1 VSRTSCQT
9 APPRARRN
17 KDYSWPRKTVSTI
30 CDEMECRM
38 IEFGAAV
45 KPEFLLESGV
55 AFLNHGSFGAAPR
68 AVLEAAERWRQRMEA
83 NPDLFLREILP
94 GELRAAAA
102 ELARFIRARP
112 DDVVF
117 VDNATAGV
125 NAVLRA
131 LELRARDEIL
141 ATTHTY
147 GAVRQAIRYV
157 CDRTGAKLIEARITL
172 PVIDGGMLFSAV
184 ADQLSERTRLGVL
197 DHVSSPTGLIFPVAE
212 LAALARARG
221 AHVLID
227 GAHGPGQLELDVPAL
242 GADWYVGNC
251 HKWLFAP
258 RSCAFLW
265 CREDSK
271 RELHPLA
278 ISHHYGEGFTAEF
291 DWTGTRDF
299 SAWLAVVDALRFFDR
314 LGAARVR
321 AYNHDLVVRA
331 ASRIA
336 EAWQTP
342 LDAPAAMHGS
352 MIALRLPPRLQA
364 YGRPTRDTARRLQ
377 SAILAEHR
385 VAVAIMALGDALWA
399 RISGQI
405 YHTPEDYEK
414 LLSI

>member
-1 VSRTSCQT
+1 
-9 APPRARRN
+9 
-17 KDYSWPRKTVSTI
+17 
-30 CDEMECRM
+30 M

-45 KPEFLLESGV
+45 KREFLLESGV
-55 AFLNHGSFGAAPR
+55 AFLNHGSFGAAPS

-94 GELRAAAA
+94 GELREAAA
-102 ELARFIRARP
+102 ELARFVRARP

-157 CDRTGAKLIEARITL
+157 CDRTGAKLVEAQITL
-172 PVIDGGMLFSAV
+172 PVADAGILFSAV
-184 ADQLSERTRLGVL
+184 ADRLSERTRLAVL

-258 RSCAFLW
+258 GSCAFLW

-321 AYNHDLVVRA
+321 AYNHDLVVTA

-364 YGRPTRDTARRLQ
+364 YGPPTRDTAGRLQ
-377 SAILAEHR
+377 SALLAEHR
-385 VAVAIMALGDALWA
+385 VAVAVMALGDALWA

-405 YHTPEDYEK
+405 YNTPEDYEK

>member
-1 VSRTSCQT
+1 
-9 APPRARRN
+9 
-17 KDYSWPRKTVSTI
+17 
-30 CDEMECRM
+30 M

-45 KPEFLLESGV
+45 KREFLLESGV
-55 AFLNHGSFGAAPR
+55 AFLNHGSFGAAPS

-94 GELRAAAA
+94 GELREAAA
-102 ELARFIRARP
+102 ELARFVRARP

-131 LELRARDEIL
+131 LEFRARDEIL

-157 CDRTGAKLIEARITL
+157 CDRTGAKLVEAQITL
-172 PVIDGGMLFSAV
+172 PVADAGILFSAV
-184 ADQLSERTRLGVL
+184 ADRLSERTRLAVL

-321 AYNHDLVVRA
+321 AYNHDLVVTA

-364 YGRPTRDTARRLQ
+364 YGPPTQDTAGRLQ
-377 SAILAEHR
+377 SALLAEHR
-385 VAVAIMALGDALWA
+385 VAVAVMALGDALWA

-405 YHTPEDYEK
+405 YNTPEDYEK

>member
-1 VSRTSCQT
+1 
-9 APPRARRN
+9 
-17 KDYSWPRKTVSTI
+17 
-30 CDEMECRM
+30 M
-38 IEFGAAV
+38 IEFGAAA
-45 KPEFLLESGV
+45 KREFLLEAGV

-68 AVLEAAERWRQRMEA
+68 VVLEAAAQWHRRMEA
-83 NPDLFLREILP
+83 NPDLFLRDILP
-94 GELRAAAA
+94 GRLRQAAA
-102 ELARFIRARP
+102 ELARFIQARP

-131 LELRARDEIL
+131 LEFRARDEIL
-141 ATTHTY
+141 ATTHSY

-157 CDRTGAKLIEARITL
+157 CDRSGAKLVEAQISL
-172 PVIDGGMLFSAV
+172 PLADETILFSAV
-184 ADQLSERTRLGVL
+184 ADRLSERTRLVVL
-197 DHVSSPTGLIFPVAE
+197 DHVASPTGLIFPVAE
-212 LAALARARG
+212 LTALARARG
-221 AHVLID
+221 VRVLID

-265 CREDSK
+265 CRDDSK
-271 RELHPLA
+271 RDLHPLA

-299 SAWLAVVDALRFFDR
+299 SAWLAVVDALHFFDR

-321 AYNHDLVVRA
+321 AYNHDLVVTA

-336 EAWQTP
+336 ELWQTP
-342 LDAPAAMHGS
+342 LDGPAAMHGS
-352 MIALRLPPRLQA
+352 MIALRLPPRLQT
-364 YGRPTRDTARRLQ
+364 YGPPTRDTARRLQ
-377 SAILAEHR
+377 SAVLAQHR
-385 VAVAIMALGDALWA
+385 VVVAIMALGDALWA

-405 YHTPEDYEK
+405 YNTPEDYEK
-414 LLSI
+414 LLSL

>member
-1 VSRTSCQT
+1 
-9 APPRARRN
+9 
-17 KDYSWPRKTVSTI
+17 
-30 CDEMECRM
+30 M
-38 IEFGAAV
+38 IEFGAAARR
-45 KPEFLLESGV
+45 EFLLESGT

-68 AVLEAAERWRQRMEA
+68 SVLEAAESWRRRMEA

-94 GELRAAAA
+94 SALRAGAARVA
-102 ELARFIRARP
+102 QFIRAKP

-117 VDNATAGV
+117 VDNATAGM

-131 LELRARDEIL
+131 LQFDPNDEIL

-157 CDRTGAKLIEARITL
+157 CDRTGARLVEADVSL
-172 PVIDGGMLFSAV
+172 PVTGESSLVAALSACV
-184 ADQLSERTRLGVL
+184 TSRTRLVVL
-197 DHVSSPTGLIFPVAE
+197 DHISSPTGLIFPVAE

-221 AHVLID
+221 AQVLID

-265 CREDSK
+265 CRDDSK
-271 RELHPLA
+271 HDLHPLA
-278 ISHHYGEGFTAEF
+278 ISHHYGEGFTTEF

-321 AYNHDLVVRA
+321 TYNHDLVVTA

-336 EAWQTP
+336 AAWQTP

-352 MIALRLPPRLQA
+352 MIALRLPPRLQV
-364 YGRPTRDTARRLQ
+364 YGPPTRDTARRLQ

-385 VAVAIMALGDALWA
+385 VAVAIIALGDALWV

-405 YHTPEDYEK
+405 YNTLEDYEK

>member
-1 VSRTSCQT
+1 
-9 APPRARRN
+9 
-17 KDYSWPRKTVSTI
+17 
-30 CDEMECRM
+30 M
-38 IEFGAAV
+38 IEFGSPARR
-45 KPEFLLESGV
+45 EFLLEAGT

-68 AVLEAAERWRQRMEA
+68 VVLEAAEQWRRRMEA

-94 GELRAAAA
+94 GTLRDAAG
-102 ELARFIRARP
+102 ELARFIRARR

-117 VDNATAGV
+117 VDNATSGV

-131 LELRARDEIL
+131 LEFRAHDEIL

-157 CDRTGAKLIEARITL
+157 CDRTGAKLVEAQITL
-172 PVIDGGMLFSAV
+172 PVADAGILFSAV
-184 ADQLSERTRLGVL
+184 ADRLSERTRLAVL

-212 LAALARARG
+212 LAALAHARG
-221 AHVLID
+221 ARVLID
-227 GAHGPGQLELDVPAL
+227 GAHGPGQLELDMPAL

-265 CREDSK
+265 CRDEAK

-299 SAWLAVVDALRFFDR
+299 SAWLAVVDALRFLDG

-321 AYNHDLVVRA
+321 AYNHDLVVTA

-336 EAWQTP
+336 ESWQTP
-342 LDAPAAMHGS
+342 LDAPAAVHGS

-364 YGRPTRDTARRLQ
+364 YGPPTRDTARRLQ
-377 SAILAEHR
+377 SALLAKHR
-385 VAVAIMALGDALWA
+385 VVVAVMALGDALWA

-405 YHTPEDYEK
+405 YNTPEDYAK
-414 LLSI
+414 LLSV

>member
-1 VSRTSCQT
+1 
-9 APPRARRN
+9 
-17 KDYSWPRKTVSTI
+17 
-30 CDEMECRM
+30 
-38 IEFGAAV
+38 
-45 KPEFLLESGV
+45 
-55 AFLNHGSFGAAPR
+55 
-68 AVLEAAERWRQRMEA
+68 
-83 NPDLFLREILP
+83 
-94 GELRAAAA
+94 
-102 ELARFIRARP
+102 
-112 DDVVF
+112 
-117 VDNATAGV
+117 
-125 NAVLRA
+125 VLRA
-131 LELRARDEIL
+131 LQFDPNDEIL

-157 CDRTGAKLIEARITL
+157 CDRTGARLVEADVSL
-172 PVIDGGMLFSAV
+172 PVTGESSLVAALSACV
-184 ADQLSERTRLGVL
+184 TSRTRLVVL
-197 DHVSSPTGLIFPVAE
+197 DHISSPTGLIFPVAE

-221 AHVLID
+221 AQVLID

-265 CREDSK
+265 CRDDSK
-271 RELHPLA
+271 HDLHPLA
-278 ISHHYGEGFTAEF
+278 ISHHYGEGFTTEF

-321 AYNHDLVVRA
+321 TYNHDLVVTA

-336 EAWQTP
+336 AAWQTP

-352 MIALRLPPRLQA
+352 MIALRLPPRLQV
-364 YGRPTRDTARRLQ
+364 YGPPTRDTARRLQ

-385 VAVAIMALGDALWA
+385 VAVAIIALGDALWV

-405 YHTPEDYEK
+405 YNTLEDYEK

>member
-1 VSRTSCQT
+1 
-9 APPRARRN
+9 
-17 KDYSWPRKTVSTI
+17 
-30 CDEMECRM
+30 M
-38 IEFGAAV
+38 IEFGAAARR
-45 KPEFLLESGV
+45 EFLLESGT

-68 AVLEAAERWRQRMEA
+68 SVLEAAESWRRRMEA

-94 GELRAAAA
+94 SALRAGAARVA
-102 ELARFIRARP
+102 QFIRAKP

-117 VDNATAGV
+117 VDNATTGM

-131 LELRARDEIL
+131 LQFDPNDEIL

-157 CDRTGAKLIEARITL
+157 CDRTGARLVEADISL
-172 PVIDGGMLFSAV
+172 PVTGESSLVAALSACV
-184 ADQLSERTRLGVL
+184 TSRTRLVVL
-197 DHVSSPTGLIFPVAE
+197 DHISSPTGLIFPVAE

-221 AHVLID
+221 AQVLID

-265 CREDSK
+265 CRDDSK
-271 RELHPLA
+271 HDLHPLA
-278 ISHHYGEGFTAEF
+278 ISHHYGEGFTTEF

-321 AYNHDLVVRA
+321 TYNHDLVVTA

-336 EAWQTP
+336 AAWQTP

-352 MIALRLPPRLQA
+352 MIALRLPPRLQV
-364 YGRPTRDTARRLQ
+364 YGPPTRDTARRLQ

-385 VAVAIMALGDALWA
+385 VAVAIIALGDALWA

-405 YHTPEDYEK
+405 YNTLEDYEK

>member
-1 VSRTSCQT
+1 
-9 APPRARRN
+9 
-17 KDYSWPRKTVSTI
+17 
-30 CDEMECRM
+30 M

-83 NPDLFLREILP
+83 NPDLFLRDILP
-94 GELRAAAA
+94 GKLREAAA

-131 LELRARDEIL
+131 LEFRAGDEIL

-157 CDRTGAKLIEARITL
+157 CDRTGARPVEAGVSL
-172 PVIDGGMLFSAV
+172 PVTGESSLVAAFSACV
-184 ADQLSERTRLGVL
+184 TSRTRLVVL
-197 DHVSSPTGLIFPVAE
+197 DHISSPTGLIFPVAE

-221 AHVLID
+221 AQVLID

-405 YHTPEDYEK
+405 YNTPEDYEK

>member
-1 VSRTSCQT
+1 
-9 APPRARRN
+9 
-17 KDYSWPRKTVSTI
+17 
-30 CDEMECRM
+30 M
-38 IEFGAAV
+38 IEFGAAARR
-45 KPEFLLESGV
+45 EFLLESGT

-68 AVLEAAERWRQRMEA
+68 SVLEAAESWRRRMEA

-94 GELRAAAA
+94 SALRAGAARVA
-102 ELARFIRARP
+102 QFIRAKP

-117 VDNATAGV
+117 VDNATAGM

-131 LELRARDEIL
+131 LQFDPNDEIL

-157 CDRTGAKLIEARITL
+157 CDRTGARLVEADISL
-172 PVIDGGMLFSAV
+172 PVTGESSLVAAVSACV
-184 ADQLSERTRLGVL
+184 TSRTRLVVL
-197 DHVSSPTGLIFPVAE
+197 DHISSPTGLIFPVAE

-221 AHVLID
+221 AQVLID

-265 CREDSK
+265 CRDDSK
-271 RELHPLA
+271 HDLHPLA
-278 ISHHYGEGFTAEF
+278 ISHHYGEGFTTEF

-321 AYNHDLVVRA
+321 TYNHDLVVTA

-336 EAWQTP
+336 AAWQTP

-352 MIALRLPPRLQA
+352 MIALRLPPRLQV
-364 YGRPTRDTARRLQ
+364 YGPPTRDTARRLQ

-385 VAVAIMALGDALWA
+385 VAVAIIALGDALWV

-405 YHTPEDYEK
+405 YNTLEDYEK

>member
-1 VSRTSCQT
+1 
-9 APPRARRN
+9 
-17 KDYSWPRKTVSTI
+17 
-30 CDEMECRM
+30 M
-38 IEFGAAV
+38 IEFGSPARR
-45 KPEFLLESGV
+45 EFLLEPGT

-68 AVLEAAERWRQRMEA
+68 VVLEAAEQWRRRMEA

-94 GELRAAAA
+94 GRLRETAA
-102 ELARFIRARP
+102 ELARFIRASP

-131 LELRARDEIL
+131 LEFRAHDEIL

-157 CDRTGAKLIEARITL
+157 CDRTGAKLVEAQITL
-172 PVIDGGMLFSAV
+172 PIADEGILFSAV
-184 ADQLSERTRLGVL
+184 ADRLSERTRLAVL
-197 DHVSSPTGLIFPVAE
+197 DHVSSATGLVFPVAE

-221 AHVLID
+221 VRVLID

-242 GADWYVGNC
+242 GADWYVGSC
-251 HKWLFAP
+251 HKWLFAA

-265 CREDSK
+265 CRDDSK

-299 SAWLAVVDALRFFDR
+299 SAWLAVVDALRFFDG
-314 LGAARVR
+314 LGAARAR
-321 AYNHDLVVRA
+321 AYNHDLVVTA

-336 EAWQTP
+336 ELWQTP

-352 MIALRLPPRLQA
+352 MIAMRLPPRLQD
-364 YGRPTRDTARRLQ
+364 YGPPTRETARRLQ
-377 SAILAEHR
+377 SEILAKQR
-385 VAVAIMALGDALWA
+385 IVVAIMALDDALWA

-405 YHTPEDYEK
+405 YNTPEDYAK
-414 LLSI
+414 LLSV

>member
-1 VSRTSCQT
+1 
-9 APPRARRN
+9 
-17 KDYSWPRKTVSTI
+17 
-30 CDEMECRM
+30 M
-38 IEFGAAV
+38 IEFGSPARR
-45 KPEFLLESGV
+45 EFLLEAGT

-68 AVLEAAERWRQRMEA
+68 VVLEAAGQWRRRMEA

-94 GELRAAAA
+94 GTLRDAAG
-102 ELARFIRARP
+102 ELARFIRARR

-131 LELRARDEIL
+131 LEFRAHDEIL

-157 CDRTGAKLIEARITL
+157 CDRTGAKLVEAQITL
-172 PVIDGGMLFSAV
+172 PIADAGILFSAV
-184 ADQLSERTRLGVL
+184 ADRLSERTRLAVL

-212 LAALARARG
+212 LAALAQARG
-221 AHVLID
+221 ARVLID

-265 CREDSK
+265 CRDEAK

-299 SAWLAVVDALRFFDR
+299 SAWLAVVDALRFLDG

-321 AYNHDLVVRA
+321 AYNHDLVVTA

-336 EAWQTP
+336 EFWQTP

-364 YGRPTRDTARRLQ
+364 YGPPTRDTARRLQ
-377 SAILAEHR
+377 SALLAKHR
-385 VAVAIMALGDALWA
+385 VVVAVMALGDALWA

-405 YHTPEDYEK
+405 YNTSEDYAK
-414 LLSI
+414 LLSV

>member
-1 VSRTSCQT
+1 
-9 APPRARRN
+9 
-17 KDYSWPRKTVSTI
+17 
-30 CDEMECRM
+30 M

-45 KPEFLLESGV
+45 KREFLLERGV

-68 AVLEAAERWRQRMEA
+68 VVLEAAEQWRRHMEA

-94 GELRAAAA
+94 GKLRAAAG
-102 ELARFIRARP
+102 ELARFIQARR

-131 LELRARDEIL
+131 LEFRAHDEIL

-157 CDRTGAKLIEARITL
+157 CDRAGAKLIEAQITL
-172 PVIDGGMLFSAV
+172 PITDGRMLFSAV
-184 ADQLSERTRLGVL
+184 ADRLSERTRLAVL

-212 LAALARARG
+212 LTALARARG
-221 AHVLID
+221 ARVLID

-265 CREDSK
+265 CRDEAK

-299 SAWLAVVDALRFFDR
+299 SAWLAIVDALRFLDG

-321 AYNHDLVVRA
+321 AYNHDLVVAA

-336 EAWQTP
+336 EFWQTP

-364 YGRPTRDTARRLQ
+364 FGPPTLDTARRLQ
-377 SAILAEHR
+377 SAILAKHR
-385 VAVAIMALGDALWA
+385 VVVAIMALGDALWA

-405 YHTPEDYEK
+405 YNIGEDYER

>member
-1 VSRTSCQT
+1 
-9 APPRARRN
+9 
-17 KDYSWPRKTVSTI
+17 
-30 CDEMECRM
+30 M
-38 IEFGAAV
+38 IEFGAAA
-45 KPEFLLESGV
+45 KREFLLEPGI

-68 AVLEAAERWRQRMEA
+68 VVLEAAEQWRRRMEA
-83 NPDLFLREILP
+83 NPDLFLRDILP
-94 GELRAAAA
+94 GRLRQAAA
-102 ELARFIRARP
+102 ELARFIQARP

-131 LELRARDEIL
+131 LEFRARDEIL

-157 CDRTGAKLIEARITL
+157 CDRSGAKLVEAQISLPLADERI
-172 PVIDGGMLFSAV
+172 LFSAV
-184 ADQLSERTRLGVL
+184 ADRLSERTRLVVL
-197 DHVSSPTGLIFPVAE
+197 DHVASPTGLIFPVAE
-212 LAALARARG
+212 LTALARARG
-221 AHVLID
+221 VRVLID

-265 CREDSK
+265 CRDDSK
-271 RELHPLA
+271 RDLHPLA

-299 SAWLAVVDALRFFDR
+299 SAWLAVVDALHFFDR

-321 AYNHDLVVRA
+321 AYNHDLVVTA

-336 EAWQTP
+336 ELWQTP

-352 MIALRLPPRLQA
+352 MIALRLPLRLQA
-364 YGRPTRDTARRLQ
+364 YGPPTRDTARRLQ
-377 SAILAEHR
+377 SAILAQHR
-385 VAVAIMALGDALWA
+385 VVVAIMALGDALWA

-405 YHTPEDYEK
+405 YNTPEDYEK
-414 LLSI
+414 LLSL

>member
-1 VSRTSCQT
+1 
-9 APPRARRN
+9 
-17 KDYSWPRKTVSTI
+17 
-30 CDEMECRM
+30 M

-45 KPEFLLESGV
+45 KREFLLESGV
-55 AFLNHGSFGAAPR
+55 AFLNHGSFGAAPS

-94 GELRAAAA
+94 GELRKAAA
-102 ELARFIRARP
+102 ELARFVRARP

-157 CDRTGAKLIEARITL
+157 CDRTGAKLVEAQITL
-172 PVIDGGMLFSAV
+172 PVADAGILFSAV
-184 ADQLSERTRLGVL
+184 ADRLSERTRLAVL

-321 AYNHDLVVRA
+321 AYNHDLVVTA

-364 YGRPTRDTARRLQ
+364 YGPPTRDTAGRLQ
-377 SAILAEHR
+377 SALLAEHR
-385 VAVAIMALGDALWA
+385 VAVAVMALGDALWA

-405 YHTPEDYEK
+405 YNTPEDYEK

>member
-1 VSRTSCQT
+1 
-9 APPRARRN
+9 
-17 KDYSWPRKTVSTI
+17 
-30 CDEMECRM
+30 M
-38 IEFGAAV
+38 IEFGAAA
-45 KPEFLLESGV
+45 KREFLLEAGV

-68 AVLEAAERWRQRMEA
+68 VVLEAAEQWRRRMEA
-83 NPDLFLREILP
+83 NPDLFLRDILP
-94 GELRAAAA
+94 GRLRQAAA
-102 ELARFIRARP
+102 ELARFIQARP

-131 LELRARDEIL
+131 LEFRARDEIL

-157 CDRTGAKLIEARITL
+157 CERTGAKLVEAQISLPLADERI
-172 PVIDGGMLFSAV
+172 LFSTV
-184 ADQLSERTRLGVL
+184 ADRLSERTRLVVL
-197 DHVSSPTGLIFPVAE
+197 DHVASPTGLIFPVAE
-212 LAALARARG
+212 LTALARARG
-221 AHVLID
+221 VRVLID

-265 CREDSK
+265 CRDDSK
-271 RELHPLA
+271 RDLHPLA

-321 AYNHDLVVRA
+321 AYNHDLVVTA
-331 ASRIA
+331 ACRIA
-336 EAWQTP
+336 ELWQMP

-364 YGRPTRDTARRLQ
+364 YGPPTRDTARRLQ
-377 SAILAEHR
+377 SAILAQHR
-385 VAVAIMALGDALWA
+385 VVVAIMALGDALWA

-405 YHTPEDYEK
+405 YNTPEDYEK
-414 LLSI
+414 LLSL

>member
-1 VSRTSCQT
+1 
-9 APPRARRN
+9 
-17 KDYSWPRKTVSTI
+17 
-30 CDEMECRM
+30 M

-45 KPEFLLESGV
+45 NREFLLESGV
-55 AFLNHGSFGAAPR
+55 AFLNHGSFGAAPS

-94 GELRAAAA
+94 GELREAAA
-102 ELARFIRARP
+102 ELARFVRARP

-157 CDRTGAKLIEARITL
+157 CDRTGAKLVEAQITL
-172 PVIDGGMLFSAV
+172 PVADAGILFSAV
-184 ADQLSERTRLGVL
+184 ADRLSERTRLAVL

-321 AYNHDLVVRA
+321 AYNHDLVVTA

-364 YGRPTRDTARRLQ
+364 YGPPTRDTAGRLQ
-377 SAILAEHR
+377 SALLAEHR
-385 VAVAIMALGDALWA
+385 VAVAVMALGDALWA

-405 YHTPEDYEK
+405 YNTPEDYEK

>member
-1 VSRTSCQT
+1 
-9 APPRARRN
+9 
-17 KDYSWPRKTVSTI
+17 
-30 CDEMECRM
+30 M
-38 IEFGAAV
+38 IEFGAAA
-45 KPEFLLESGV
+45 KREFLLEAGV

-68 AVLEAAERWRQRMEA
+68 VVLEAAEQWRRRMEA
-83 NPDLFLREILP
+83 NPDLFLRDILP
-94 GELRAAAA
+94 GRLRQAAA
-102 ELARFIRARP
+102 ELARFIQARP

-131 LELRARDEIL
+131 LEFRARDEIL

-157 CDRTGAKLIEARITL
+157 CDRTGAKLVDAQISLPLADERI
-172 PVIDGGMLFSAV
+172 LFSAV
-184 ADQLSERTRLGVL
+184 ADRLSERTRLVVL
-197 DHVSSPTGLIFPVAE
+197 DHVASPTGLIFPVAE
-212 LAALARARG
+212 LTALARARG
-221 AHVLID
+221 VRVLID

-265 CREDSK
+265 CRDDSK
-271 RELHPLA
+271 RDLHPLA

-299 SAWLAVVDALRFFDR
+299 SAWLAVVDALHFFDR

-321 AYNHDLVVRA
+321 AYNHDLVVTA
-331 ASRIA
+331 ACRIA
-336 EAWQTP
+336 ELWQMP

-352 MIALRLPPRLQA
+352 MIALRLPPRLQT
-364 YGRPTRDTARRLQ
+364 YGPPTRDTARRLQ
-377 SAILAEHR
+377 SAILAQHR
-385 VAVAIMALGDALWA
+385 VVVAIMALGDALWA

-405 YHTPEDYEK
+405 YNTPEDYEK
-414 LLSI
+414 LLSL

>member
-1 VSRTSCQT
+1 
-9 APPRARRN
+9 
-17 KDYSWPRKTVSTI
+17 
-30 CDEMECRM
+30 M
-38 IEFGAAV
+38 IEFGAAA
-45 KPEFLLESGV
+45 KREFLLEGGV

-68 AVLEAAERWRQRMEA
+68 VVLEAAEQWRRRMEA
-83 NPDLFLREILP
+83 NPDLFLRDILP
-94 GELRAAAA
+94 GRLRQAAA
-102 ELARFIRARP
+102 ELARFIQARP

-131 LELRARDEIL
+131 LEFRARDEIL

-157 CDRTGAKLIEARITL
+157 CDRTGAKLVDAQISLPLADERI
-172 PVIDGGMLFSAV
+172 LFSAV
-184 ADQLSERTRLGVL
+184 ADRLSERTRLVVL
-197 DHVSSPTGLIFPVAE
+197 DHVASPTGLIFPVAE
-212 LAALARARG
+212 LTALARARG
-221 AHVLID
+221 VRVLID

-265 CREDSK
+265 CRDDSK
-271 RELHPLA
+271 RDLHPLA

-321 AYNHDLVVRA
+321 AYNHDLVVTA
-331 ASRIA
+331 ACRIA
-336 EAWQTP
+336 ELWQMP

-364 YGRPTRDTARRLQ
+364 YGPPTRDTARRLQ
-377 SAILAEHR
+377 SAILAQHR
-385 VAVAIMALGDALWA
+385 VVVAIMALGDALWA

-405 YHTPEDYEK
+405 YNTPEDYEK
-414 LLSI
+414 LLSL

>member
-1 VSRTSCQT
+1 MNEFGS
-9 APPRARRN
+9 PARR
-17 KDYSWPRKTVSTI
+17 
-30 CDEMECRM
+30 
-38 IEFGAAV
+38 EFQ
-45 KPEFLLESGV
+45 LEPGI

-68 AVLEAAERWRQRMEA
+68 LVLEAAERWRQRMEA
-83 NPDLFLREILP
+83 NPDMFFREILP
-94 GELRAAAA
+94 DRLRDAAA
-102 ELARFIRARP
+102 ELARFIRARR

-117 VDNATAGV
+117 VDNATVGV

-131 LELRARDEIL
+131 LEFRARDEIL

-157 CDRTGAKLIEARITL
+157 CDRTGARLVEADISL
-172 PVIDGGMLFSAV
+172 PVTAESSLV
-184 ADQLSERTRLGVL
+184 AAIKGCLSDRTRLAVF
-197 DHVSSPTGLIFPVAE
+197 DHVSSPTGLILPVAE
-212 LAALARARG
+212 LTALARTRG
-221 AHVLID
+221 VRVLID

-265 CREDSK
+265 CRDDSK

-321 AYNHDLVVRA
+321 AYNHDLVVTA

-336 EAWQTP
+336 EFWQTP
-342 LDAPAAMHGS
+342 LDGPAAMHGS

-364 YGRPTRDTARRLQ
+364 YGPPTRDTARRLQ

-385 VAVAIMALGDALWA
+385 VVVAIMALGDALWA

-405 YHTPEDYEK
+405 YNTPEDYEK

>member
-1 VSRTSCQT
+1 
-9 APPRARRN
+9 
-17 KDYSWPRKTVSTI
+17 
-30 CDEMECRM
+30 M

-45 KPEFLLESGV
+45 KREFLLERGV

-68 AVLEAAERWRQRMEA
+68 VVLEAAEQWRRHMEA

-94 GELRAAAA
+94 GKLRAAAG
-102 ELARFIRARP
+102 ELARFIQARR

-131 LELRARDEIL
+131 LEFRAHDEIL

-147 GAVRQAIRYV
+147 GAVRKAIRYV
-157 CDRTGAKLIEARITL
+157 CDRAGAKLIEAQITL
-172 PVIDGGMLFSAV
+172 PITDGRMLFSAV
-184 ADQLSERTRLGVL
+184 ADRLSERTRLAVL

-212 LAALARARG
+212 LTALARARG
-221 AHVLID
+221 ARVLID

-265 CREDSK
+265 CRDEAK

-299 SAWLAVVDALRFFDR
+299 SAWLAIVDALRFLDG

-321 AYNHDLVVRA
+321 AYNHDLVVAA

-336 EAWQTP
+336 EFWQTP

-364 YGRPTRDTARRLQ
+364 FGPPTLDTARRLQ
-377 SAILAEHR
+377 SAILAKHR
-385 VAVAIMALGDALWA
+385 VVVAIMAVGDALWA

-405 YHTPEDYEK
+405 YNTGEDYER

>member
-1 VSRTSCQT
+1 
-9 APPRARRN
+9 
-17 KDYSWPRKTVSTI
+17 
-30 CDEMECRM
+30 M
-38 IEFGAAV
+38 IEFGAAA
-45 KPEFLLESGV
+45 KREFLLEAGV

-68 AVLEAAERWRQRMEA
+68 VVLEAAEQWRRRMEA
-83 NPDLFLREILP
+83 NPDLFLRDILP
-94 GELRAAAA
+94 GRLRQAAA
-102 ELARFIRARP
+102 ELARFIQARP

-131 LELRARDEIL
+131 LEFRARDEIL

-157 CDRTGAKLIEARITL
+157 CDRTGAKLVDAQISLPLADERI
-172 PVIDGGMLFSAV
+172 LFSAV
-184 ADQLSERTRLGVL
+184 ADRLSERTRLVVL
-197 DHVSSPTGLIFPVAE
+197 DHVASPTGLIFPVAE
-212 LAALARARG
+212 LTALARARG
-221 AHVLID
+221 VRVLID

-265 CREDSK
+265 CRDDSK
-271 RELHPLA
+271 RDLHPLA

-321 AYNHDLVVRA
+321 AYNHDLVVTA
-331 ASRIA
+331 ACRIA
-336 EAWQTP
+336 ELWQMP

-352 MIALRLPPRLQA
+352 MIALRLPPRLQT
-364 YGRPTRDTARRLQ
+364 YGPPTRDTARRLQ
-377 SAILAEHR
+377 SAILAQHR
-385 VAVAIMALGDALWA
+385 VVVAIMALGDALWA

-405 YHTPEDYEK
+405 YNTPEDYEK
-414 LLSI
+414 LLSL

>member
-1 VSRTSCQT
+1 
-9 APPRARRN
+9 
-17 KDYSWPRKTVSTI
+17 
-30 CDEMECRM
+30 M
-38 IEFGAAV
+38 IEFGAAA
-45 KPEFLLESGV
+45 KREFLLEAGV

-68 AVLEAAERWRQRMEA
+68 VVLEAAEQWRRRMEA
-83 NPDLFLREILP
+83 NPDLFLRDILP
-94 GELRAAAA
+94 GRLRQAAA
-102 ELARFIRARP
+102 ELARFIQARP

-131 LELRARDEIL
+131 LEFRARDEIL

-157 CDRTGAKLIEARITL
+157 CERTGAKLVEAQISLPLADERI
-172 PVIDGGMLFSAV
+172 LFSAV
-184 ADQLSERTRLGVL
+184 ADRLSERTRLVVL
-197 DHVSSPTGLIFPVAE
+197 DHVASPTGLIFPVAE
-212 LAALARARG
+212 LTALARARG
-221 AHVLID
+221 VRVLID

-265 CREDSK
+265 CRDDSK
-271 RELHPLA
+271 RDLHPLA

-321 AYNHDLVVRA
+321 AYNHDLVVTA
-331 ASRIA
+331 ACRIA
-336 EAWQTP
+336 ELWQMP

-352 MIALRLPPRLQA
+352 MIALRLPPRLQT
-364 YGRPTRDTARRLQ
+364 YGPPTRDTARRLQ
-377 SAILAEHR
+377 SAILAQHR
-385 VAVAIMALGDALWA
+385 VVVAIMALGDALWA

-405 YHTPEDYEK
+405 YNTPEDYEK
-414 LLSI
+414 LLSL

>member
-1 VSRTSCQT
+1 
-9 APPRARRN
+9 
-17 KDYSWPRKTVSTI
+17 
-30 CDEMECRM
+30 M

-45 KPEFLLESGV
+45 KREILLESGV
-55 AFLNHGSFGAAPR
+55 AFLNHGSFGAAPS

-94 GELRAAAA
+94 GELREAAA
-102 ELARFIRARP
+102 ELARFVRARP

-157 CDRTGAKLIEARITL
+157 CDRTGAKLVEAQITL
-172 PVIDGGMLFSAV
+172 PVADAGILFSAV
-184 ADQLSERTRLGVL
+184 ADRLSERTRLAVL

-321 AYNHDLVVRA
+321 AYNHDLVVTA

-364 YGRPTRDTARRLQ
+364 YGPPTRDTAGRLQ
-377 SAILAEHR
+377 SALLAEHR
-385 VAVAIMALGDALWA
+385 VAVAVMALGDALWA

-405 YHTPEDYEK
+405 YNTPEDYEK

>member
-1 VSRTSCQT
+1 
-9 APPRARRN
+9 
-17 KDYSWPRKTVSTI
+17 
-30 CDEMECRM
+30 M
-38 IEFGAAV
+38 IEFGAAA
-45 KPEFLLESGV
+45 KREFLLEAGV

-68 AVLEAAERWRQRMEA
+68 VVLEAAAQWHRRMEA
-83 NPDLFLREILP
+83 NPDLFLRDILP
-94 GELRAAAA
+94 GRLRQAAA
-102 ELARFIRARP
+102 ELARFIQARP

-131 LELRARDEIL
+131 LEFRARDEIL
-141 ATTHTY
+141 ATTHSY

-157 CDRTGAKLIEARITL
+157 CDRSGAKLVEAQISLPLADERI
-172 PVIDGGMLFSAV
+172 LFSAV
-184 ADQLSERTRLGVL
+184 ADRLSERTRLVVL
-197 DHVSSPTGLIFPVAE
+197 DHVASPTGLIFPVAE
-212 LAALARARG
+212 LTALARARG
-221 AHVLID
+221 VRVLID

-265 CREDSK
+265 CRDDSK
-271 RELHPLA
+271 RDLHPLA

-299 SAWLAVVDALRFFDR
+299 SAWLAVVDALHFFDR

-321 AYNHDLVVRA
+321 AYNHDLVVTA

-336 EAWQTP
+336 ELWQTP
-342 LDAPAAMHGS
+342 LDGPAAMHGS
-352 MIALRLPPRLQA
+352 MIALRLPPRLQT
-364 YGRPTRDTARRLQ
+364 YGPPTRDTARRLQ
-377 SAILAEHR
+377 SAVLAQHR
-385 VAVAIMALGDALWA
+385 VVVAIMALGDALWA

-405 YHTPEDYEK
+405 YNTPEDYEK
-414 LLSI
+414 LLSL

>member
-1 VSRTSCQT
+1 ML
-9 APPRARRN
+9 
-17 KDYSWPRKTVSTI
+17 D
-30 CDEMECRM
+30 
-38 IEFGAAV
+38 FGAAA
-45 KPEFLLESGV
+45 KREFLLEPGV

-68 AVLEAAERWRQRMEA
+68 VVLEAAEQWRRRIEA
-83 NPDLFLREILP
+83 NPDLFLRDILP
-94 GELRAAAA
+94 GRLRRAAA
-102 ELARFIRARP
+102 ELARFIQARP

-131 LELRARDEIL
+131 LEFRARDEIL

-157 CDRTGAKLIEARITL
+157 CDRTGAKLVEAQISLPLVDERI
-172 PVIDGGMLFSAV
+172 LFSAV
-184 ADQLSERTRLGVL
+184 ADRLSERTRLVVL

-212 LAALARARG
+212 LTALARARG
-221 AHVLID
+221 VKVLID

-265 CREDSK
+265 CRDDSK
-271 RELHPLA
+271 RDLHPLA

-321 AYNHDLVVRA
+321 AYNHDLVVAA

-336 EAWQTP
+336 ELWQTP
-342 LDAPAAMHGS
+342 LDGPAAMHGS

-364 YGRPTRDTARRLQ
+364 YGSPTRATARRLQ

-385 VAVAIMALGDALWA
+385 VVVAIMALGDALWA

-405 YHTPEDYEK
+405 YNTPEDYEK

>member
-1 VSRTSCQT
+1 
-9 APPRARRN
+9 
-17 KDYSWPRKTVSTI
+17 
-30 CDEMECRM
+30 M

-45 KPEFLLESGV
+45 KREFLLERGV

-68 AVLEAAERWRQRMEA
+68 VVLEAAEQWRRHMEA

-94 GELRAAAA
+94 GKLRAAAG
-102 ELARFIRARP
+102 ELARFIQARR

-131 LELRARDEIL
+131 LEFRAHDEIL

-157 CDRTGAKLIEARITL
+157 CDRTGAKLIEAQITL
-172 PVIDGGMLFSAV
+172 PITDGGMLFSAV
-184 ADQLSERTRLGVL
+184 ADRLSERTRLVVL

-212 LAALARARG
+212 LTALARARG
-221 AHVLID
+221 ARVLID
-227 GAHGPGQLELDVPAL
+227 GAHAPGQLELDVPAL

-265 CREDSK
+265 CRDEAK

-299 SAWLAVVDALRFFDR
+299 SAWLAVVDALRFLDG

-321 AYNHDLVVRA
+321 AYNHALVVAA

-336 EAWQTP
+336 EFWQTP

-364 YGRPTRDTARRLQ
+364 FGPPTLDTARRLQ
-377 SAILAEHR
+377 SAILAKHR
-385 VAVAIMALGDALWA
+385 VVVAIMAVGDALWA

-405 YHTPEDYEK
+405 YNTGEDYER